1 MSTQRSLGT
10 KVMLLVSGIS
20 LFVYLILAVLTSYW
34 QRQSALT
41 LIDSGAVRASEL
53 LLDAIADPMSKG
65 NDTGT
70 TEKFDAI
77 ARRYADIRAYMTDFR
92 GNITYSTSKDVLRR
106 DLADVV
112 QAPALLDKFN
122 AALKTDSRE
131 EQLATIDG
139 MAFYATIRSIPNA
152 PECHHCHGRSQ
163 PILGTLVMLQDVTP
177 AMSELRLHQYETV
190 GLSVGGLLLLV
201 GVLSL
206 FMRRAVISRV
216 QRIAA
221 VSGQIEQGD
230 YSVSFEHDGNDELT
244 RLNANLASM
253 VTTIRDQMQYNR
265 SVLEGIIVPL
275 AVVDARNRIEFI
287 NQPMCTI
294 VSTACHEYSG
304 KDFSAFMQQGG
315 VEEDITATVLKGGNN
330 QQGNI
335 SYRRDDGTVFPLH
348 YEVSPLRDDR
358 GAVNG
363 AIAVIIDLT
372 QEEEA
377 RRRIEEQRI
386 NLLRVADEVTG
397 VAETLVRA
405 AEALVTR
412 MGELERDATEAASE
426 TTQVATAMEEM
437 NVTVTEVARNA
448 SSTAEMADLAN
459 GEAQSGGTEMANTV
473 RETRQVAQRTED
485 LAESLHE
492 LARRAD
498 NIGRV
503 IEVINEIADQT
514 NLLAL
519 NAAIEAARAGDAGRG
534 FAVVADEVRKLAEKT
549 MVATREVEQAIA
561 AIQQG
566 SNDAV
571 EVMTETRQQ
580 VEVTA
585 GKAEDTG
592 KVLSGIVDRAESIAD
607 MVRNIATASEQQSST
622 SDEINRNVTRIN
634 DLTEGIQRRVR
645 EAGDAIRQ
653 VEGMAQ
659 RLEALVDGFRK

>member
-244 RLNANLASM
+244 RLNAKLASM

-448 SSTAEMADLAN
+448 SSTAEMADCQWR
-459 GEAQSGGTEMANTV
+459 AQSGGTEMANTV

-534 FAVVADEVRKLAEKT
+534 FALVADEVRKLAEKT

-592 KVLSGIVDRAESIAD
+592 KVLSGIVGRAESIAD

-634 DLTEGIQRRVR
+634 DLTEASRDGCGKQ
-645 EAGDAIRQ
+645 AMPIRQ